1 MRDVPTIPLSL
12 HISSAQ
18 RQRKGQANNG
28 KFCSLGG
35 LEAGNGERI
44 RNVECEMSVSLEAG
58 RQETRRLK
66 SLEAGSRGSPS

>member
-1 MRDVPTIPLSL
+1 VDTPIITYLKAHTCGEYIIGMRDVPTIPLSL

-44 RNVECEMSVSLEAG
+44 RNVECEMSVS
-58 RQETRRLK
+58 
-66 SLEAGSRGSPS
+66 